1 MTKIFENSSPL
12 GEAKWI
18 SRLGNPL
25 KKEAQFFTP
34 EPNMVF
40 SKEIV
45 INGEVNDARV
55 FIRGLGYY
63 VLFINDVKV
72 SDDVLLGDLSHFDKR
87 IYYDTFD
94 INGYLRQG
102 KNTIRVEVGNGWY
115 NPVPLLILGKYNIR
129 KQLAV
134 GHPCLIANVF
144 VKTDNNIYQCPTDKT
159 WTSGA
164 GQYIQNDLYVG
175 ESYIDDD
182 SYKKDSYQTVEVHG
196 PAGKLEAS
204 TIPKIKQ
211 KFALSPIE
219 MKESTIGTIA
229 DFGQII
235 SGQIQLKIPVD
246 FLGSIR
252 LTYAEH
258 LTESGE
264 MDYSSTIS
272 GRYGLKDEL
281 NEINEE
287 HPIIQMD
294 NIFKSKRQPL
304 QFENTFTYHSF
315 RYVQIQILEGNLDI
329 EPDQLIAHAV
339 STAICPTVSFNSSNQ
354 LLNKI
359 WDAGMQ
365 TRANN
370 IHSYFE
376 DCTRERFGYGG
387 DIVALLTSHQA
398 TSDIEPLLKKVIV
411 DFADCQQNDGG
422 IPQTAPYVGIMTNG
436 TSNGAGSL
444 GWQLV
449 FPRLACTLVRDYGQ
463 SEFVNNLRQQ
473 LEKHL
478 SYLLSFDSDYIRL
491 CCLGDWGAID
501 EVIEDGIIKSPDQ
514 EFCSSVM
521 YYLILSAYKELIDLE
536 ICSAKFLEKLNDK
549 LGQMTEILSSYYQPS
564 EGCFASGTMTSSV
577 FALKAGITSDTVSE
591 VLLSRVIQQ
600 IEERDGVFSVGI
612 FGMSWLYEELAKIG
626 RNDLIYQWLTREEAP
641 SFSYMLRKGNK
652 TLSEHFEIPSEQA
665 TYSGSLNHAM
675 FSSFSVWYVHQLI
688 GVKIVGEIIQIQTD
702 LTLPIEKIEAQFE
715 TNWGTLYFKKASD
728 NIELSGP
735 NHVLTRL
742 KIIPNLR
749 EFVTIL
755 DIDKER

>member
-1 MTKIFENSSPL
+1 MVDKQSPF

-40 SKEIV
+40 TKEIL
-45 INGEVNDARV
+45 IKEEVKDARV

-63 VLFINDVKV
+63 VLYINDVKV
-72 SDDVLLGDLSHFDKR
+72 SNDVLLGDLSNFDKR
-87 IYYDTFD
+87 VYYDTFN
-94 INGYLRQG
+94 ISGYIRQG

-115 NPVPLLILGKYNIR
+115 NPAPLLILGKYNIR

-134 GHPCLIANVF
+134 GHPGLIANVI
-144 VKTDNNIYQCPTDKT
+144 VKTDNNVLQFPTDKN
-159 WTSGA
+159 WASGA

-182 SYKKDSYQTVEVHG
+182 SYKKDSYQTVEVFG
-196 PAGKLEAS
+196 PAGKLEES

-211 KFALSPIE
+211 QYALSPI
-219 MKESTIGTIA
+219 KLKDSSVGKIF

-235 SGQIQLKIPVD
+235 SGQIQLEIPAECI
-246 FLGSIR
+246 GNIR
-252 LTYAEH
+252 LTYAER

-272 GRYGLKDEL
+272 GRYGLKDTL
-281 NEINEE
+281 NVISEDS
-287 HPIIQMD
+287 PIIQMD
-294 NIFKSKRQPL
+294 NIIKRKQEPL
-304 QFENTFTYHSF
+304 LFENTFTYHSF
-315 RYVQIQILEGNLDI
+315 RYVQIQFLEGDFEI
-329 EPDQLIAHAV
+329 EPSQFTAHAV
-339 STAICPTVSFNSSNQ
+339 NTSVRQIVSFKSSNHI
-354 LLNKI
+354 LNQI
-359 WDAGMQ
+359 WEAGMQ

-398 TSDIEPLLKKVIV
+398 TTDIESLLKKVIV

-449 FPRLACTLVRDYGQ
+449 FPRLATTLVKDYGQ
-463 SEFVNNLRQQ
+463 SSFVKKLS
-473 LEKHL
+473 LELDKHL
-478 SYLLSFDSDYIRL
+478 NYLLSFDSDYIRL

-514 EFCSSVM
+514 EFCSSIM
-521 YYLILSAYKELIDLE
+521 YYILLTEYMKLIELD
-536 ICSAKFLEKLNDK
+536 ICSFSYSVQLE
-549 LGQMTEILSSYYQPS
+549 ERILEMADVLSTYYKNS
-564 EGCFASGTMTSSV
+564 EGYYASGTMSSSI
-577 FALKAGITSDTVSE
+577 FAIKACITSDAVSE
-591 VLLSRVIQQ
+591 MLLSRIIQQ
-600 IEERDGVFSVGI
+600 IEEQDGVFSVGI
-612 FGMSWLYEELAKIG
+612 FGMSWLYEELANIG
-626 RNDLIYQWLTREEAP
+626 RNDLIYQWLTRKEAP

-675 FSSFSVWYVHQLI
+675 FSSFSAWYVHHLI
-688 GVKIVGEIIQIQTD
+688 GVKINNEQIQIQTD
-702 LTLPIEKIEAQFE
+702 LNLPVEKIEAQFE
-715 TNWGTLYFKKASD
+715 TNWGTLYFKKASE

>member
-1 MTKIFENSSPL
+1 MVDKQSPF

-40 SKEIV
+40 TKEIL
-45 INGEVNDARV
+45 IKEEVKDARV

-63 VLFINDVKV
+63 VLYINDVKV
-72 SDDVLLGDLSHFDKR
+72 SNDVLLGDLSNFDKR
-87 IYYDTFD
+87 VYYDTFN
-94 INGYLRQG
+94 ISGYIRQG

-115 NPVPLLILGKYNIR
+115 NPTPLLILGKYNIR

-134 GHPCLIANVF
+134 GHPCLIANVI
-144 VKTDNNIYQCPTDKT
+144 VKTDNNVLQFPTDKN
-159 WTSGA
+159 WASCA

-182 SYKKDSYQTVEVHG
+182 SYKKDSYQTVEVFG
-196 PAGKLEAS
+196 PAGKLEES
-204 TIPKIKQ
+204 TIPKIKRQ
-211 KFALSPIE
+211 YALSPI
-219 MKESTIGTIA
+219 KLKDSSVGKIF

-235 SGQIQLKIPVD
+235 SGQIQLKIPAECI
-246 FLGSIR
+246 GNIR
-252 LTYAEH
+252 LTYAER

-272 GRYGLKDEL
+272 GRYGLKDTL
-281 NEINEE
+281 NVISEDS
-287 HPIIQMD
+287 PIIQMD
-294 NIFKSKRQPL
+294 NIIKRKQEPL
-304 QFENTFTYHSF
+304 LFENTFTYHSF
-315 RYVQIQILEGNLDI
+315 RYVQIQFLKGDFEI
-329 EPDQLIAHAV
+329 EPSQFTAHAV
-339 STAICPTVSFNSSNQ
+339 NTSVRQIVSFKSSNHI
-354 LLNKI
+354 LNQI
-359 WDAGMQ
+359 WEAGIQ

-398 TSDIEPLLKKVIV
+398 TTDIEPLLKKVIV

-449 FPRLACTLVRDYGQ
+449 FPRLATTLVKDYGQ
-463 SEFVNNLRQQ
+463 SSLVKKLSRELD
-473 LEKHL
+473 KHL
-478 SYLLSFDSDYIRL
+478 NYLLSFDSDYIRL

-521 YYLILSAYKELIDLE
+521 YYILLTEYKKLIELD
-536 ICSAKFLEKLNDK
+536 ICSFSYSVQLE
-549 LGQMTEILSSYYQPS
+549 ERILEMADVLSTYYKNS
-564 EGCFASGTMTSSV
+564 EGYYASGTMSSSI
-577 FALKAGITSDTVSE
+577 FAIKACITSDAVSE
-591 VLLSRVIQQ
+591 MLLSRIIQQ
-600 IEERDGVFSVGI
+600 IEEQDGVFSVGI
-612 FGMSWLYEELAKIG
+612 FGMSWLYEELANIG
-626 RNDLIYQWLTREEAP
+626 RNDLIYQWLTRKEAP

-675 FSSFSVWYVHQLI
+675 FSSFSAWYVHHLI
-688 GVKIVGEIIQIQTD
+688 GVKINNEQIQIQTD
-702 LTLPIEKIEAQFE
+702 LNLPVEKIEAQFE
-715 TNWGTLYFKKASD
+715 TNWGTLYFKKASE